1 MKFKKLMAAVTTGV
15 LAVTSLSLSGL
26 IGSAEVQELMIRAE
40 RAEALLEEYRE
51 LYKNVIEKI

>member
-26 IGSAEVQELMIRAE
+26 IGSAEVQ
-40 RAEALLEEYRE
+40 
-51 LYKNVIEKI
+51 